1 MAAKLRRERMMADA
15 DTAELNRLAFR
26 YAAAVDACDE
36 TAFRS
41 VFTRDA
47 VLHVYHPGES
57 EPFSVKRGHQ
67 QLGEVQEAMRHNY
80 LATAHQMTNHL
91 VDVDG
96 DLAAGTVLCTARH
109 LLPGA
114 AEALNIVIRYED
126 RYERHDGAWL
136 IADRAIRFLWSE
148 RTTICASGL

>member
-1 MAAKLRRERMMADA
+1 MTEA

-36 TAFRS
+36 TAFRA
-41 VFTRDA
+41 VFTPDA
-47 VLHVYHPGES
+47 VLHVYHPGET
-57 EPFSVKRGHQ
+57 EPFSVKRGHGE
-67 QLGEVQEAMRHNY
+67 LAEVQETMRRAF

-91 VDVDG
+91 VEGDG
-96 DLAAGTVLCTARH
+96 DSTVGTVLCTARH
-109 LLPGA
+109 LMPGGT
-114 AEALNIVIRYED
+114 EALNIVIRYED

-148 RTTICASGL
+148 RTSVCPSGL